1 MYWTTSSNT
10 SGNVLKIVTNKND
23 AKFPEKYGNMYGNAY
38 GNPWLPVVTRSIK
51 AQEIPKGQIDNS
63 E

>member
-1 MYWTTSSNT
+1 MTFCNT
-10 SGNVLKIVTNKND
+10 SGNVLKIVTKNMVQNVL
-23 AKFPEKYGNMYGNAY
+23 KKCGNMYGNANGKPKY
-38 GNPWLPVVTRSIK
+38 SVVTLSIK

>member
-10 SGNVLKIVTNKND
+10 SGNVLKIVTDKND
-23 AKFPEKYGNMYGNAY
+23 AKFPEKYGNMYGN
-38 GNPWLPVVTRSIK
+38 PWLPVVTRSMK
-51 AQEIPKGQIDNS
+51 AKEILKGQIDNS

>member
-1 MYWTTSSNT
+1 MVQ
-10 SGNVLKIVTNKND
+10 NVLKKC
-23 AKFPEKYGNMYGNAY
+23 GNLYGNANGKPKY
-38 GNPWLPVVTRSIK
+38 SVVTLSIK